1 MVEENISQELRL
13 RKIEETRNYSLEEIK
28 QNELMSRQHKM
39 VCTTLNYIGH
49 LLLLA
54 SSITGYISVSALASL
69 LVIPIGITNSAL
81 GIKILQ

>member
-1 MVEENISQELRL
+1 
-13 RKIEETRNYSLEEIK
+13 
-28 QNELMSRQHKM
+28 MSRKHKM

>member
-28 QNELMSRQHKM
+28 QNELISRKYKM
-39 VCTTLNYIGH
+39 VCTTLHYIGH

>member
-1 MVEENISQELRL
+1 
-13 RKIEETRNYSLEEIK
+13 
-28 QNELMSRQHKM
+28 M